1 MKVAD
6 LVRWKPTNG
15 ERASV
20 GIVVGGYD
28 IPKGLWLVQW
38 LPHTGQLLTH
48 KDRVEVISE
57 SG

>member
-1 MKVAD
+1 MGD

-15 ERASV
+15 ERAAV

-28 IPKGLWLVQW
+28 TPKGLWMVQW

-48 KDRVEVISE
+48 KDLVEVISE